1 MTTLFKHLAV
11 AFAWLMAAGPALAAT
26 ISTPSLN
33 DIYGQ
38 SAFGSSPITINW
50 LAPGTPIVNPGLLS
64 IDNAGE
70 LNSLFAL
77 HQGPATT
84 VSTFFVDTIGFC
96 GIAGTDI
103 LGCAVPRGN
112 VFVVQSARA
121 ESATGLAVIGHE
133 LGHDLGLSHVGG
145 IATNLMNA
153 GLGTT
158 LSNGMLA
165 LTTAQVDAIFG
176 LLPNTTRSPLIQ
188 TAANGSLFIDI
199 IPIAVVSSI
208 PEPQQ
213 ALMFALGIFLVVAIA
228 RRRLCA

>member
-1 MTTLFKHLAV
+1 M
-11 AFAWLMAAGPALAAT
+11 
-26 ISTPSLN
+26 
-33 DIYGQ
+33 
-38 SAFGSSPITINW
+38 
-50 LAPGTPIVNPGLLS
+50 
-64 IDNAGE
+64 
-70 LNSLFAL
+70 
-77 HQGPATT
+77 
-84 VSTFFVDTIGFC
+84 
-96 GIAGTDI
+96 
-103 LGCAVPRGN
+103 
-112 VFVVQSARA
+112 QSARA

-199 IPIAVVSSI
+199 IPIAVVGSI